1 MVPATQ
7 TRPKLQRTEEVEEH
21 AENSIIA
28 FAKANAVTLIASVAA
43 LVTMALVPPDEAY
56 AAYFDWRTICCL
68 GSILAVVAALRHTGF
83 FSTITRY
90 LLRGFKTTRSAVA
103 GLVAITGLISMFIT
117 NDLALIMM
125 LPLAALLLQSAGHA
139 RLIPVTFV
147 LQTLSANLL
156 GMVMPFG
163 NPQNLFLFSRFEIDP
178 LAFLATMAL
187 PFALSAAALALCCLL
202 LVKPQPIAA
211 AKHAVQR
218 GAAAVPEATA
228 STTSVSAPEQPSPS
242 AAAPTPAQPATSSI
256 PAPDP
261 AQPTASSPAALAT
274 SSIPAPS
281 PAALATSTTAKNV
294 LYAALFLLTLASVF
308 RLIPFQISTII
319 VALALIIA
327 DKRALAEL
335 DWSLLLT
342 FLFFFIFSGNL
353 ARMPEVQMAAAGLL
367 QQNALVVSALA
378 SQVISNV
385 PSAVLLAPFTEN
397 WAALLVGVNIGGA
410 GTIVGSLASLI
421 TLNHYRAL
429 RDANSSSA
437 SNNAGPFSA
446 SASPSSTDTTLPSA
460 STALPSASTA
470 LPSTGTAL
478 PSTGSY
484 LKTFTI
490 LNCGFLILLLIACSL
505 AGIR

>member
-1 MVPATQ
+1 
-7 TRPKLQRTEEVEEH
+7 
-21 AENSIIA
+21 
-28 FAKANAVTLIASVAA
+28 
-43 LVTMALVPPDEAY
+43 
-56 AAYFDWRTICCL
+56 
-68 GSILAVVAALRHTGF
+68 
-83 FSTITRY
+83 
-90 LLRGFKTTRSAVA
+90 
-103 GLVAITGLISMFIT
+103 MFIT

-261 AQPTASSPAALAT
+261 AQPTAS
-274 SSIPAPS
+274 S

>member
-1 MVPATQ
+1 M
-7 TRPKLQRTEEVEEH
+7 EEH

-218 GAAAVPEATA
+218 SAAAVSEATA

-256 PAPDP
+256 PAPSP
-261 AQPTASSPAALAT
+261 ARPAASSIPAPSPAALAT

-294 LYAALFLLTLASVF
+294 LYAALF
-308 RLIPFQISTII
+308 
-319 VALALIIA
+319 
-327 DKRALAEL
+327 
-335 DWSLLLT
+335 LLT

-446 SASPSSTDTTLPSA
+446 SASPSSTDT
-460 STALPSASTA
+460 ALPSAS
-470 LPSTGTAL
+470 TAL

>member
-256 PAPDP
+256 PAP
-261 AQPTASSPAALAT
+261 SPARPAA

-342 FLFFFIFSGNL
+342 FLFFFIF
-353 ARMPEVQMAAAGLL
+353 
-367 QQNALVVSALA
+367 
-378 SQVISNV
+378 
-385 PSAVLLAPFTEN
+385 
-397 WAALLVGVNIGGA
+397 
-410 GTIVGSLASLI
+410 
-421 TLNHYRAL
+421 
-429 RDANSSSA
+429 
-437 SNNAGPFSA
+437 
-446 SASPSSTDTTLPSA
+446 
-460 STALPSASTA
+460 
-470 LPSTGTAL
+470 
-478 PSTGSY
+478 
-484 LKTFTI
+484 LKKFCRI
-490 LNCGFLILLLIACSL
+490 H
-505 AGIR
+505 

>member
-1 MVPATQ
+1 M
-7 TRPKLQRTEEVEEH
+7 EEH

-28 FAKANAVTLIASVAA
+28 FAKTHAVTLIAGVAA
-43 LVTMALVPPDEAY
+43 LVTMTLIPPDKAY

-218 GAAAVPEATA
+218 SAAAVPEATA
-228 STTSVSAPEQPSPS
+228 SATSASAPEQPSPS

-261 AQPTASSPAALAT
+261 AQPTA

-397 WAALLVGVNIGGA
+397 WPALLVGVNIGGA

-460 STALPSASTA
+460 STALPS
-470 LPSTGTAL
+470 
-478 PSTGSY
+478 TGSY

>member
-1 MVPATQ
+1 M
-7 TRPKLQRTEEVEEH
+7 EEH

-28 FAKANAVTLIASVAA
+28 FAKTHAVTLIAGVAA
-43 LVTMALVPPDEAY
+43 LVTMTLIPPDKAY

-218 GAAAVPEATA
+218 SAAAVPEATA
-228 STTSVSAPEQPSPS
+228 SATSASAPEQPSPS

-261 AQPTASSPAALAT
+261 AQPTA

-367 QQNALVVSALA
+367 QQNALAVSALA

-397 WAALLVGVNIGGA
+397 WPALLVGVNIGGA

-460 STALPSASTA
+460 STALPS
-470 LPSTGTAL
+470 
-478 PSTGSY
+478 TGSY